1 MKIAIIGSGIS
12 GLTSAY
18 FLSKNHEVWLFEKND
33 YLGGHSHTVQVE
45 ESDRVHNIDTGFI
58 VCNKKTYP
66 NFMHLLKELSVDL
79 QESSMGFS
87 VKDDAT
93 GLEFS
98 GSSLNT
104 IFAQRKNIF
113 NYNYIKMLHD
123 IYKFNN
129 KAKEHLNLEDN
140 MKLQDFLDKHKIGE
154 SAKKYYILPIISA
167 IWSANL
173 TQALEF
179 PVSFLFSFLNNH
191 GLLDFNS
198 APQWYTIKG
207 GSISY
212 VNKIHDMLGKN
223 VFLNEKV
230 DKITPIGDKFK
241 VKTKNIEIIFD
252 KVVVAIHSDQVLD
265 ILDYHSPVMS
275 QVFNNIKYQRSAVTL
290 HTDTRILPKKRA
302 AWASWNYFLN
312 DSDKANLTYNMNIL
326 QGLKSNSTYCISLNL
341 DDDIN
346 EDCKIAHYE
355 YEHPIFNEQSVKAAK
370 MWDEVSLQN
379 IHFCGAYWGYGF
391 HEDGVNSALREI
403 NKIDKDVLCRTPY
416 TQAL

>member
-12 GLTSAY
+12 GLVSAY
-18 FLSKNHEVWLFEKND
+18 FLSKNHDVWLFEKND

-45 ESDRVHNIDTGFI
+45 ENNTVHNIDTGFI

-66 NFMHLLKELSVDL
+66 NFMRLLKELNVEL
-79 QESSMGFS
+79 QESRMGFS
-87 VKDDAT
+87 VKDNES

-98 GSSLNT
+98 GSSINT
-104 IFAQRKNIF
+104 IFAQRKNLF
-113 NYNYIKMLHD
+113 NYNYIKMLFD

-129 KAKEHLNLEDN
+129 KAKDQLILEQN
-140 MKLQDFLDKHKIGE
+140 MTLQEFIDKHKIGD

-167 IWSANL
+167 IWSSSISQSA
-173 TQALEF
+173 EF
-179 PVSFLFSFLNNH
+179 PVHFLFSFLNNH

-212 VNKIHDMLGKN
+212 VNKIRQNLGNN

-230 DKITPIGDKFK
+230 DKVMPVGDKFK
-241 VKTKNIEIIFD
+241 VKTKNIEEIFD
-252 KVVVAIHSDQVLD
+252 KVIVAIHSDQVLD
-265 ILDYHSPVMS
+265 ILDYHSSVIS
-275 QVFNNIKYQRSAVTL
+275 EVFNNIKYQKSMVTL
-290 HTDTRILPKKRA
+290 HTDPSILPRKKD

-312 DSDKANLTYNMNIL
+312 NSDKANLTYNMNIL

-341 DDDIN
+341 DDYIK

-355 YEHPIFNEQSVKAAK
+355 YAHPIYNEKSVEAAK
-370 MWDEVSLQN
+370 MWNKVSLQN

-416 TQAL
+416 TLVL

>member
-241 VKTKNIEIIFD
+241 VKTKNIE
-252 KVVVAIHSDQVLD
+252 KE
-265 ILDYHSPVMS
+265 ILH
-275 QVFNNIKYQRSAVTL
+275 FKFFKRE
-290 HTDTRILPKKRA
+290 KKSLR
-302 AWASWNYFLN
+302 YFL
-312 DSDKANLTYNMNIL
+312 KLIIIIIIEA
-326 QGLKSNSTYCISLNL
+326 
-341 DDDIN
+341 
-346 EDCKIAHYE
+346 
-355 YEHPIFNEQSVKAAK
+355 V
-370 MWDEVSLQN
+370 
-379 IHFCGAYWGYGF
+379 
-391 HEDGVNSALREI
+391 VN
-403 NKIDKDVLCRTPY
+403 
-416 TQAL
+416 